1 LFDIKVTVLDN
12 PDYFLINVGG
22 QEVWFHQADEK
33 VPSGAAGHVAYWQ
46 VDSFDAVLEHAIT
59 LGAVLYR
66 GPRDREDGT
75 YMCQVKDPYGN
86 LIGFVGPV
94 VDEMSKNDH

>member
-1 LFDIKVTVLDN
+1 MHI
-12 PDYFLINVGG
+12 
-22 QEVWFHQADEK
+22 
-33 VPSGAAGHVAYWQ
+33 S
-46 VDSFDAVLEHAIT
+46 